1 LDYVAKITANP
12 LIVLLCI
19 FSSNTDLE
27 YFKNENALYILKE
40 IALLIREPKLRV
52 LNVRPENTL
61 LPDEKRAERNF
72 LLSVFQPEIETKS
85 MTIFSDNVISGI
97 NFYLNKN
104 ADSGLIAM
112 IVRDSGRIIQKN
124 YTREMASHTHLP
136 LLVLHHSEI

>member
-1 LDYVAKITANP
+1 VAKITANP

-40 IALLIREPKLRV
+40 IALLIREPKVRV

>member
-1 LDYVAKITANP
+1 MDYVAKITANP

>member
-1 LDYVAKITANP
+1 LFYYV
-12 LIVLLCI
+12 
-19 FSSNTDLE
+19 FSTSNTDLE

-40 IALLIREPKLRV
+40 IALLIREPKVRV

>member
-1 LDYVAKITANP
+1 MFYYV
-12 LIVLLCI
+12 
-19 FSSNTDLE
+19 FSTSNTDLE

-40 IALLIREPKLRV
+40 IALLIREPKVGV

>member
-1 LDYVAKITANP
+1 MFYYV
-12 LIVLLCI
+12 
-19 FSSNTDLE
+19 FSTSNTDLE

-40 IALLIREPKLRV
+40 IALLIREPKVRV

>member
-1 LDYVAKITANP
+1 LFYYV
-12 LIVLLCI
+12 
-19 FSSNTDLE
+19 FSTSNTDLE

-40 IALLIREPKLRV
+40 IALLIREPKVRV

-104 ADSGLIAM
+104 TDSGLIAM

-124 YTREMASHTHLP
+124 YTRQMASHTHLP

>member
-1 LDYVAKITANP
+1 MAKITANP

-40 IALLIREPKLRV
+40 IALLIREPKVGV

-61 LPDEKRAERNF
+61 LPDEKRAKRNF

>member
-1 LDYVAKITANP
+1 MFYYV
-12 LIVLLCI
+12 
-19 FSSNTDLE
+19 FSTSNTDLE

-85 MTIFSDNVISGI
+85 MTNFSDNVISGI

>member
-1 LDYVAKITANP
+1 MFYYV
-12 LIVLLCI
+12 
-19 FSSNTDLE
+19 FSTSNTDLE